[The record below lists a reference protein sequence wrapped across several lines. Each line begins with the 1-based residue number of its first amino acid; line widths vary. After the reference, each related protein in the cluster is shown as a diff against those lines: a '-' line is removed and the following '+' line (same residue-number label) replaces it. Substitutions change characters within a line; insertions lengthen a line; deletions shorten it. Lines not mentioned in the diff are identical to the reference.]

1 MKTFCGMV
9 FGLTLLSS
17 PLCLA
22 QSNPLPFGFEPY
34 VGMQLA
40 SQHAKVKWDS
50 GYHDSGTFGSAAVVA
65 GANVTSFLAI
75 EGRYGKS
82 FDDLDV
88 DDVKVKIKHFY
99 GAYLKLGIPTGTIF
113 TPYLIGGRTWL
124 KVRAKE
130 SGWGSDSKS
139 SHDDSYG
146 VGLQLAVARH
156 SAVNIEYMKLYDK
169 DDIRINQ
176 VAMTVS
182 YVF

>member
-34 VGMQLA
+34 VGGQLA
-40 SQHAKVKWDS
+40 SQHLNVKS
-50 GYHDSGTFGSAAVVA
+50 YGSHNSGTFGSAALVV
-65 GANVTSFLAI
+65 GANINAFMAI
-75 EGRYGKS
+75 EARYGRS
-82 FDDLDV
+82 FNNIDIDGE
-88 DDVKVKIKHFY
+88 DVKFKRYY
-99 GAYLKLGIPTGTIF
+99 GGYLKLGLPTKTII
-113 TPYLIGGRTWL
+113 TPYVIAGRTWGKIDDHLSGVGTYTL
-124 KVRAKE
+124 K
-130 SGWGSDSKS
+130 G
-139 SHDDSYG
+139 HDDSYG
-146 VGLQLAVARH
+146 AGLQLAIARH